1 MWILM
6 AAIASAAPEVAVLG
20 LHIPGQSADEGRAG
34 SARIVESLNASG
46 AMVPVGP
53 DEVALRLQGRSSLVL
68 DYFALSEGEALL
80 DEGQA
85 LYQNAEP
92 DAAIPLLEQG
102 VEALAEGARV
112 SGNTGALIE
121 GYLTLGLAQSGM
133 GNNSAA
139 LQAFSAAVVLDPKR
153 ELDTMSYPPDVIELY
168 TQAQSSV
175 LAQGT
180 GTLNLKGVG
189 NSTVKVDGIE
199 IDGDSAEGLAP
210 GTHYVYATDQGGA
223 RYAAVTQVS
232 PGETATV
239 TLSFGSLSFAEP
251 TQDQDLRMAQ
261 TEHLYSALG
270 AYAQT
275 PLILLGGQVGDEVV
289 VALYSARSKNF
300 SQALSAPAGTDPTQA
315 ILNLVPAIGSYVT
328 EAGDI
333 RPDRVAFDVPAFV
346 PNDNTLL
353 LELLLNPQVVGP
365 NGPVSETGP
374 RWGLWAG
381 VGGVAALGAG
391 AATWAVLR
399 DPEPKD
405 QGTVTLGPIP

>member
-6 AAIASAAPEVAVLG
+6 AALASAAPEVAVLG
-20 LHIPGQSADEGRAG
+20 LHIPGQSAEEGRAG
-34 SARIVESLNASG
+34 SKRIMESLNSAG

-53 DEVALRLQGRSSLVL
+53 DEVALRLQGRSNLVL
-68 DYFALSEGEALL
+68 NQYALREGEDLL
-80 DEGQA
+80 DEGRV

-102 VEALAEGARV
+102 VEALAEGARI

-121 GYLTLGLAQSGM
+121 GYLTLGLVQSGM
-133 GNNSAA
+133 NNSTAA
-139 LQAFSAAVVLDPKR
+139 LEAFSAAVVLDPKR
-153 ELDTMSYPPDVIELY
+153 ELDTMSYPPNVIELY

-175 LAQGT
+175 LGQGT
-180 GTLNLKGVG
+180 GTLALKGVG
-189 NSTVKVDGIE
+189 SSTVKVDGIE
-199 IDGDSAEGLAP
+199 INANSAEGLAP
-210 GTHYVYATDQGGA
+210 GTHYVFATDEGGA
-223 RYAAVTQVS
+223 RYAAVTQVN
-232 PGETATV
+232 PGETSTV
-239 TLSFGSLSFAEP
+239 NMSFGDLSLAEP
-251 TQDQDLRMAQ
+251 TQDQNLRVAQ

-275 PLILLGGQVGDEVV
+275 PLILLGGQVGDDVV

-300 SQALSAPAGTDPTQA
+300 SQALSSPAGMDPTQS
-315 ILNLVPAIGSYVT
+315 ILNLIPAIGSYAT

-333 RPDRVAFDVPAFV
+333 RPDRVAFDVPGFM
-346 PNDNTLL
+346 PNDNALL
-353 LELLLNPQVVGP
+353 LELLLNPQVAGSSALVA
-365 NGPVSETGP
+365 ETGP

-399 DPEPKD
+399 DPEPTD